1 MTNDDSKEKEA
12 IGKQWASNSQG
23 KRIFL
28 MARSKADDGRD
39 VYQQIHDALSR

>member
-1 MTNDDSKEKEA
+1 MQAAT
-12 IGKQWASNSQG
+12 GKKWANNSQG

-39 VYQQIHDALSR
+39 VYQQIHHAFAK